1 MIMNPFELH
10 KERILV
16 FSDEPADQ
24 VEQAH
29 LLLDG
34 LKNFEVERGPAP
46 RSLRIRYSITH
57 YSLEGLQK
65 ALLKEG
71 FVFDFCLLDRIRH
84 TLIHYCEDVQYHNLK
99 TPEPR
104 TKNNSQEVFVKA
116 YEQHPHGDHVDIPP
130 ESGAAK

>member
-1 MIMNPFELH
+1 MNPFELH

-16 FSDEPADQ
+16 FADEPADQ
-24 VEQAH
+24 VEQAYT
-29 LLLDG
+29 LLSG
-34 LKNFEVERGPAP
+34 LNNFEVERAP
-46 RSLRIRYSITH
+46 TSRHLRIRYSVVH

-65 ALLKEG
+65 ALRKEG
-71 FVFDFCLLDRIRH
+71 FVFDFSLLDRFKH

-116 YEQHPHGDHVDIPP
+116 YEQHPHGDHVDISP
-130 ESGAAK
+130 ESSEAK

>member
-1 MIMNPFELH
+1 MNPFELH

-16 FSDEPADQ
+16 FADEPADQ
-24 VEQAH
+24 VEQAY
-29 LLLDG
+29 LLLSG
-34 LKNFEVERGPAP
+34 LNNFEVLREQSSTR
-46 RSLRIRYSITH
+46 LRIRYSVVH

-65 ALLKEG
+65 GLQKEG
-71 FVFDFCLLDRIRH
+71 FIFNFSVLDRLKH

-116 YEQHPHGDHVDIPP
+116 YEQHPHGDHVDISP
-130 ESGAAK
+130 ESTEAK

>member
-1 MIMNPFELH
+1 MNPFELH

-16 FSDEPADQ
+16 FADEPADQ
-24 VEQAH
+24 VQQAY
-29 LLLDG
+29 LLLNG
-34 LKNFEVERGPAP
+34 LKNFEVEHGPAR
-46 RSLRIRYSITH
+46 RSLRIRYSVAH

-65 ALLKEG
+65 ALQKEG
-71 FVFDFCLLDRIRH
+71 FVFNFSLLDRIRH
-84 TLIHYCEDVQYHNLK
+84 SLIHYCEDVQYHNMK

-130 ESGAAK
+130 ESIEAK

>member
-1 MIMNPFELH
+1 MNPFELN

-16 FSDEPADQ
+16 FSEQPANQ
-24 VEQAH
+24 VEQAF
-29 LLLDG
+29 LLLSG
-34 LKNFEVERGPAP
+34 LNNFEVENGPSP
-46 RSLRIRYSITH
+46 NSLRIRYSVVH

-65 ALLKEG
+65 ALQKEG
-71 FVFDFCLLDRIRH
+71 FVFNFSLLDRFKH

-116 YEQHPHGDHVDIPP
+116 YEQHPHGDHVDISP
-130 ESGAAK
+130 ESSEVK